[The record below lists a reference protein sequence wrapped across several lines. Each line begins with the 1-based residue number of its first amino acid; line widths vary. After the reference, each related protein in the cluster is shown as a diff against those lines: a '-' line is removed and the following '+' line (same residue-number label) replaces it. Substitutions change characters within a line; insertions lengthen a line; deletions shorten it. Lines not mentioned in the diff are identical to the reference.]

1 MSFAS
6 NAGIRLWPS
15 PRTVLLFRMNLHVL
29 PQYDMYHSDTAMSV
43 VVIGIRRFIF
53 NQNFPS
59 LLFIDIYM
67 LSSIIEGGVGC
78 GDMVVVRGEMW

>member
-1 MSFAS
+1 
-6 NAGIRLWPS
+6 
-15 PRTVLLFRMNLHVL
+15 
-29 PQYDMYHSDTAMSV
+29 MYHSDTAVSV
-43 VVIGIRRFIF
+43 VVIDIRRFIF